1 MIQSEDA
8 AMQAA
13 VSKKILSYIGLAQKA
28 GKAAAG
34 EFLTEKAIQERKAEL
49 ILVSEEASANTQ
61 KKFIDSAT
69 YYSVPVFL
77 FGGKDEL
84 GHAMGKEFR
93 ASLAITE
100 SGLAKAIMKQ
110 MAILGHED
118 QRRR

>member
-1 MIQSEDA
+1 MIQNEEA
-8 AMQAA
+8 AMHAV

-49 ILVSEEASANTQ
+49 VLVSEEASANTK

-69 YYSVPVFL
+69 YYSVPVYL
-77 FGGKDEL
+77 FGEKDEL

-100 SGLAKAIMKQ
+100 PGLAKAIMKQ
-110 MAILGHED
+110 MAVLGHED

>member
-1 MIQSEDA
+1 MMQDNE
-8 AMQAA
+8 AMHEA

-28 GKAAAG
+28 GKVGAG
-34 EFLTEKAIQERKAEL
+34 EFLTEKAIQEKKAVL
-49 ILVSEEASANTQ
+49 VMVSEEASANTK

-69 YYSVPVFL
+69 YYSIPIYL

-93 ASLAITE
+93 ASLAITDN
-100 SGLAKAIMKQ
+100 GLAAAIMKQ
-110 MAILGHED
+110 LAFLGHED